1 MIAVKVDDNQNEYK
15 LSNQGF
21 NAGGFFSM
29 EQAKGKAGEFAK
41 AVLMGMVDL
50 ID

>member
-1 MIAVKVDDNQNEYK
+1 MGGGRCGVGCSFV
-15 LSNQGF
+15 LGF
-21 NAGGFFSM
+21 SAGGFFSM